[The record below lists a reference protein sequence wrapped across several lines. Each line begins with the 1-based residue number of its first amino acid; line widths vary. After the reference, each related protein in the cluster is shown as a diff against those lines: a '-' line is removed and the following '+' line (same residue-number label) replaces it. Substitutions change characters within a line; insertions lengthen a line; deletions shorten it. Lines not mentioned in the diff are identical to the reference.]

1 MSKNTQLTYYQK
13 KGNVILNKAKD
24 YYKNNS
30 DKIKKQV
37 RVKCNNPEEKI
48 KKIIYEKNKY
58 GNKTEEQKNTR
69 GKKRIREK

>member
-13 KGNVILNKAKD
+13 NKDVILNKAKD

-30 DKIKKQV
+30 DKIKKQA
-37 RVKCNNPEEKI
+37 RHKYNNPEEKI

-58 GNKTEEQKNTR
+58 HNMTEQEKN
-69 GKKRIREK
+69 